1 MLILSP
7 WYVIITTFEL
17 CTRFSF
23 KQLELTIKVTKPEL
37 LASEK
42 GHQKFPVILNSSS
55 HPTPPH
61 PHSHWL
67 LCVSESALE
76 KDLELLLS

>member
-7 WYVIITTFEL
+7 WYVIMTTFEF

-23 KQLELTIKVTKPEL
+23 QQLEFTIKVTKPEL

-42 GHQKFPVILNSSS
+42 GRKKFPVILNSSS
-55 HPTPPH
+55 HPTSPP
-61 PHSHWL
+61 PPL
-67 LCVSESALE
+67 PRLICVSESALE
-76 KDLELLLS
+76 KDPELLLN